1 MYEIKLI
8 NPLRQFGVI
17 NWTLTFSDPA
27 EVLPSIRVDKKYT
40 DEENVP
46 SIQADIKAY
55 LENAIYEMT
64 TTEETPGVVVDLTG
78 ETVSVDDVG
87 GHYEWQL

>member
-27 EVLPSIRVDKKYT
+27 EVLPSLRIDKKYP
-40 DEENVP
+40 DEMNVP
-46 SIQADIKAY
+46 AIQDDVKTT
-55 LENAIYEMT
+55 LETML
-64 TTEETPGVVVDLTG
+64 ETPMTG

-87 GHYEWQL
+87 GVHYEWQL